1 MSIAAPLALLEEDLP
16 PNPLTLFTHWYLA
29 AEAAELLEPA
39 AMTLATASADGIPD
53 ARMVLLRGF
62 DERGFVFYTNYVSNK
77 AQQLAQNPQAA
88 LVFHWAP
95 LLRQIRIGGRV
106 EKVSA
111 AESDAYFHSRPFGHQ
126 LGALTSPQS
135 QLIPNRDFLEER
147 LHALEQQY
155 PPGSAIPRPEN
166 WGGYRVLPHTI
177 EFWQGRDNRLHDR
190 LRYRLESDRW
200 IVERLAP

>member
-1 MSIAAPLALLEEDLP
+1 MSTDSPLVLHEADVP
-16 PNPLTLFTHWYLA
+16 PDPLTLFTHWYLA
-29 AEAAELLEPA
+29 AEAAELHEPA

-53 ARMVLLRGF
+53 ARIVLLRGF
-62 DERGFVFYTNYVSNK
+62 DERGFVFYTNYQSSK
-77 AQQLAQNPQAA
+77 ADQLSQNPRAA
-88 LVFHWAP
+88 LVFHWQP
-95 LLRQIRIGGRV
+95 LFRQIRVRGRV

-111 AESDAYFHSRPFGHQ
+111 GESDAYFKSRPFGHQ

-135 QLIPNRDFLEER
+135 QLILNREFLAER

-155 PPGSAIPRPEN
+155 PPGSEVPRPAH
-166 WGGYRVLPHTI
+166 WGGYRVIPHAI

-190 LRYRLESDRW
+190 LRYRREGDRW